1 MEQAGVA
8 LRALTPKF
16 RRRAE
21 RFSLTQEQQSSGMVI
36 KFLLDASTPIEQ
48 CHSRG
53 RNGSAS
59 RGLALCG

>member
-8 LRALTPKF
+8 LRDSTPKF

-21 RFSLTQEQQSSGMVI
+21 RFSLTQERQFSGMVI

-59 RGLALCG
+59 RGPALCG